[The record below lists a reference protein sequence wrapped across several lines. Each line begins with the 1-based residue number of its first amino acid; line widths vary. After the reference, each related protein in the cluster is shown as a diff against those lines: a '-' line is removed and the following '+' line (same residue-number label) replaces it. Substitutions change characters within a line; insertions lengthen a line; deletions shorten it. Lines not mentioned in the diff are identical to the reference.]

1 MEIRII
7 LVDDHAMLREGIAGL
22 LDAQADMRVV
32 GSFASGR
39 AAVDFVAHE
48 QVDVAIVD
56 MAMPEM
62 NGVEI
67 VRRLQDVSTGTQ
79 ILMLS
84 MHSHPEHV
92 YRVLRA
98 GAQGYV
104 VKGAVGTALFDA
116 VRAVHGRQRYLSDV
130 IDREALDRCFQKH
143 RTIDPLDWLTTRE
156 REVLQ
161 LTVEGWSLAES
172 AQRLGVSPKSVETY
186 RGRVTAKLG
195 ISDVPTLV
203 KFAIRHGITTVD

>member
-1 MEIRII
+1 LEIRII
-7 LVDDHAMLREGIAGL
+7 LIDDHAILREGVARL
-22 LDAQADMRVV
+22 LDTQADMRVV

-39 AAVDFVAHE
+39 AAVEFVARE

-84 MHSHPEHV
+84 MHAHPEHV
-92 YRVLRA
+92 YRSLQA

-104 VKGAVGTALFDA
+104 VKGTVGTALFDA

-130 IDREALDRCFQKH
+130 IDRDVLDCCFQKH
-143 RTIDPLDWLTTRE
+143 RTSDPLDWLTPRE

-161 LTVEGWSLAES
+161 LTVEGRSLAES